1 MVQIPPSVPL
11 SSDAGLEHMM
21 ALVSISPVCARAI
34 AEAFATLA
42 DSLEASGGTPP
53 VVSIPTSVT
62 APPLMP
68 VDVQA
73 PPSLS
78 VATAQLIATMP
89 SSPTAVE
96 DSLTAVEVSSPSLST
111 VAEDDDLASLTAV
124 EVSEAGTSPDN
135 IHTITASEAAP
146 ITDNKV
152 TEEPMV
158 PSSGFVSLWPV
169 PNNYEYHVP
178 SDFAEGR
185 VYVVTEG
192 LELGVYVGWDTVS
205 PLVTGVPSATFHRVS
220 SVPYGI
226 TCLDRAIAC
235 QTTALTRPEKG
246 KPDSDKQTAS
256 MEKKGTLRNGRDG
269 GKQGGL

>member
-21 ALVSISPVCARAI
+21 ALVSISPARARAV
-34 AEAFATLA
+34 AEAFATLV

-62 APPLMP
+62 APPLTP

-78 VATAQLIATMP
+78 VATAQLIATAP
-89 SSPTAVE
+89 LSPTAVE
-96 DSLTAVEVSSPSLST
+96 DSLTAVKASLPSPST

-135 IHTITASEAAP
+135 IYTITASEAAP
-146 ITDNKV
+146 ITDNEV
-152 TEEPMV
+152 MEEEPMV
-158 PSSGFVSLWPV
+158 PPPGFVGLWPV

-185 VYVVTEG
+185 VYVVTRG

-235 QTTALTRPEKG
+235 HTAALVC
-246 KPDSDKQTAS
+246 
-256 MEKKGTLRNGRDG
+256 L
-269 GKQGGL
+269 